1 MTDFLLFGCPETGTP
16 NVNDKLKAVWCSV
29 NVMSSVFKT
38 NYPYALIHSKSI
50 ESSAFSL
57 KKIDTSKSAECLFY
71 TNMSA

>member
-50 ESSAFSL
+50 ESSAFS
-57 KKIDTSKSAECLFY
+57 
-71 TNMSA
+71 